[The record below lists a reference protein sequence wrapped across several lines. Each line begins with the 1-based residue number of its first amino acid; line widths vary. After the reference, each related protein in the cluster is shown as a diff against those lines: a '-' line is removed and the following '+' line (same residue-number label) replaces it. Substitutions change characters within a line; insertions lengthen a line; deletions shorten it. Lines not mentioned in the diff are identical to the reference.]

1 MTRLFRR
8 VAAIGAAS
16 ALLLG
21 LSACNSNSD
30 ASQIVGADNVSLR
43 ATITY
48 YQSLDPTMTAQAAVW
63 TNQIATLQNDLNSA
77 RGQIQTMTVQ
87 SNAGVNPGTVGQPGL
102 TPATPDPSSFA
113 SVPTTA
119 PLGQPP
125 SVGTPGAPSGGGNT
139 SSGGPITSAS
149 GMVIERVVTAKG
161 IADADGCPVNE
172 TNVFT
177 SADRRIYVVAVVR
190 SFRRGTT
197 FSSKWSG
204 AGEFSEQFDWES
216 DRNYQSLC
224 IHFYIEPATLSLGAG
239 TYNVIFG
246 ATESDGSVTESA
258 PITFSLQ

>member
-1 MTRLFRR
+1 MTRLLPR
-8 VAAIGAAS
+8 VVLISAAS
-16 ALLLG
+16 AVLLG

-48 YQSLDPTMTAQAAVW
+48 YQSLDPTMTAQASVW
-63 TNQIATLQNDLNSA
+63 TNQIATLQNDLNAA
-77 RGQIQTMTVQ
+77 RSQIQTMTVQ
-87 SNAGVNPGTVGQPGL
+87 SNAGVNPGVVGQPGQL
-102 TPATPDPSSFA
+102 PATADPSSFA
-113 SVPTTA
+113 SVPTPA

-125 SVGTPGAPSGGGNT
+125 SVGNAGTPSGGGSAA
-139 SSGGPITSAS
+139 SSGPITSAS

-161 IADADGCPVNE
+161 IASTDGCPVNE
-172 TNVFT
+172 TNTFS
-177 SADRRIYVVAVVR
+177 SADARIYVVAVVR

-204 AGEFSEQFDWES
+204 AGEFNQQFDWQS

-239 TYNVIFG
+239 SYNVIFG
-246 ATESDGSVTESA
+246 ATEADGSVTESA
-258 PITFSLQ
+258 PIAFSLQ